1 MDKSDLM
8 NMIKKAKGEEKAELV
23 LKNANVI
30 NVFTKEIIKTD
41 VAIEN
46 GKIVGIGNYSGIE
59 EVDLYGKYLSPG
71 FIDSHVHIESSMST
85 PSQFARAVIPRGV
98 TSIVTDPHEIANVKG
113 LDGIKYMI
121 EESKNSPLDAYFV
134 FPSCVPATTFENS
147 GAILDAQDMEDQ
159 IDAKT
164 IIGLGEMMDYPG
176 VINYNNK
183 VLDKLI
189 IGNRYFIDGHGPGIK
204 DKELNA
210 YVVSGIKTEHECTTA
225 EEMVDRLRLGMYILI
240 REGSATRDLDK
251 LINTVNKDNL
261 SRILFCTDDKN
272 PEDLL
277 REGSIDYNIK
287 LAIKAGID
295 PIDAIIIATL
305 NPSICY
311 NLKNKGAIAPGY
323 DADLVVLDNFEN
335 LNILQVYKKG
345 RLIAENNI
353 ALFNSEPYV
362 PHYMKDS
369 VNIKELNI
377 EDLRI
382 PIKNNMANVITIINN
397 SLITK
402 ASKRKISTREG
413 FFTYSDDGINKLAV
427 VERHKGTGNVG
438 LGLIDNLKIKGGAIG
453 LTIAHDSHN
462 IIVAGDNDEDILV
475 AINELARIGGGI
487 TIVSQGEVLKNL
499 PLEVAG
505 ILTTRPLEETTEI
518 LREMIYISHN
528 VLGVNNDIDP
538 FMTLSFM
545 ALPVIPSL
553 KLTDMGLFNVD
564 EFKFIDVAIN

>member
-8 NMIKKAKGEEKAELV
+8 NMIKKAKGEEKSELV

-147 GAILDAQDMEDQ
+147 GAILDAQDMEGQ
-159 IDAKT
+159 IDGKT